1 MAAEA
6 LVSLLVENLGSLAL
20 QWIEEEVKLVKG
32 VEGQVSNLKTNLEDI
47 QAVLEDAEKKRL
59 KKDCAVVK
67 RWVEKLEGVS
77 YDMDNV
83 LDEWNTAIL
92 DYKIRKEEGEDL
104 LAPKKEV
111 CFPMP
116 SCFCSPKVNRLGL
129 RRDIALKVKDLNERL
144 DRIAKDQVRYSLTTT
159 TVEPPPYVPPTT
171 SFIDEAKTFGRDEDK
186 MNLVSKLLS
195 ESSHHEQGLQ
205 VISILGMGG
214 LGKTTLARLA
224 FNNEEVKAHFEQRI
238 WVYVSDPFEE
248 TKIARAIIEAVEGK
262 ASEITALE
270 NLFQG
275 VRKSIEGK
283 KFLLVLDDVWTENEN
298 KWEPLKLA
306 LAYGVAGS
314 RVLVTTRKE
323 EVSRMMEVSGMIML
337 KKLSDED
344 CLLIFERLA
353 FQERN
358 EDEVEQLKEIGRKIA
373 GKSKGLPLV
382 AKTLG
387 SLMRYKKTKEQ
398 WEDVLRSELWNS
410 EDIEEKLFAPFL
422 LSYYDLSAVEKRCFS
437 YCSVFPKDH
446 IIERSQL
453 IEMWMSQGFLGHKE
467 NSVKKGHEYFEKLAM
482 RSFFQD
488 LEKSEYGGG
497 IISCQM
503 HDIVHDFAHFLT
515 KNDCIIKEVDVIEES
530 VKLVVDES
538 ARHLT
543 LVVGAGARQCPALT
557 CKEMNE
563 KNLRTLFVV
572 VNKYE
577 DCMVDTSLFL
587 KLKCLRTLNL
597 SHCRLEKLPE
607 SIGELIHLRYLNL
620 EWNTNLKELPGSLCN
635 LCNLQTLNLAFCHS
649 LRRLPEGMG
658 KLVNLKHLYIG
669 RSRLEG
675 LPKGF
680 GRLTSLQTLDALI
693 VADDK
698 EAYFDIG
705 DLNKLKNLQLRDS
718 LRIQQ
723 CRYFG
728 NGDEAKKIDL
738 KNKEHVAELWL
749 NFGELSDGHGSE
761 DDFAILEALEPHQN
775 VASIFIEIYMGV
787 TLSPRWMTS
796 LKNLTD
802 IHIFHCPNCETL
814 PYLGKLPSLK
824 SLTIVRLENV
834 KTVGVEFLGI
844 SKSDE
849 EVGGTERDEPLKS
862 PMISFPN
869 LESLEFRN
877 MEQLEKWEGYVI
889 ASDTSL
895 TIMPRLTTLSFCACG
910 RLQALPD
917 FLETTTTLKQLTMLE
932 SPILEECCRKRT
944 GDEWNKIS
952 HIPNIKIVV
961 RGMPQKT
968 IWIQKDEDVVA

>member
-6 LVSLLVENLGSLAL
+6 LVLLLVENLGSLAL
-20 QWIEEEVKLVKG
+20 QRIEEEVKLVKG
-32 VEGQVSNLKTNLEDI
+32 VEGEVSNLQTNLEDI
-47 QAVLEDAEKKRL
+47 QAVLEDAEKKKL
-59 KKDCAVVK
+59 KKDHAVVK

-92 DYKIRKEEGEDL
+92 DYKIKKEEGEDL
-104 LAPKKEV
+104 LAPKKKV

-116 SCFCSPKVNRLGL
+116 SCFCSPKVNRLGS
-129 RRDIALKVKDLNERL
+129 RRKIAGKVKDLNERL

-159 TVEPPPYVPPTT
+159 TVEPPPDVPPTT

-205 VISILGMGG
+205 VISIVGMGG
-214 LGKTTLARLA
+214 LGKTSLARLA

-238 WVYVSDPFEE
+238 WVCVSDPFEE
-248 TKIARAIIEAVEGK
+248 TKITRAIIEAVEGK

-306 LAYGVAGS
+306 LAYGAAGS

-358 EDEVEQLKEIGRKIA
+358 EDEVEILKEIGRKIA

-410 EDIEEKLFAPFL
+410 EDIEEMFAPFL
-422 LSYYDLSAVEKRCFS
+422 LSYYDLSAMEKRCFS

-453 IEMWMSQGFLGHKE
+453 IEMWMSQGFLGHNE

-482 RSFFQD
+482 RSFFQN
-488 LEKSEYGGG
+488 LEKSKYGGG
-497 IISCQM
+497 IIRCQM

-530 VKLVVDES
+530 VKLVVDEG

-543 LVVGAGARQCPALT
+543 LVVGDGAQCPALT
-557 CKEMNE
+557 YNEMNE
-563 KNLRTLFVV
+563 KNLRTLFVLL
-572 VNKYE
+572 NGYGS
-577 DCMVDTSLFL
+577 VDASLFL
-587 KLKCLRTLNL
+587 NLKCLRTLNF
-597 SHCRLEKLPE
+597 SRCGLEKLPE

-620 EWNTNLKELPGSLCN
+620 EWNHRLKELPGSLCN
-635 LCNLQTLNLAFCHS
+635 LCNLQTLNLVSCGA

-658 KLVNLKHLYIG
+658 KLVNLKHLHIRG
-669 RSRLEG
+669 SGLEG

-680 GRLTSLQTLDALI
+680 GRLTSLQTLDTLI
-693 VADDK
+693 VPDDK

-718 LRIQQ
+718 LEIQQ

-728 NGDEAKKIDL
+728 NGDEAKKINL
-738 KNKEHVAELWL
+738 KNKEHVAELTL
-749 NFGELSDGHGSE
+749 DFGNLRYGRGSE
-761 DDFAILEALEPHQN
+761 DDFAILEALEPHQK
-775 VASIFIEIYMGV
+775 VASICIGKYMGV
-787 TLSPRWMTS
+787 PSSPRWMTS
-796 LKNLTD
+796 LKNIINID
-802 IHIFHCPNCETL
+802 ISACPNCEKL
-814 PYLGKLPSLK
+814 PSLGKLPSLK
-824 SLTIVRLENV
+824 SLSISGLRNV
-834 KTVGVEFLGI
+834 KTAGVEFLGI

-869 LESLEFRN
+869 LESLVFED

-895 TIMPRLTTLSFCACG
+895 TIMPRLTTLTVWTCP

-917 FLETTTTLKQLTMLE
+917 FLETTTTLKQLTIGY
-932 SPILEECCRKRT
+932 SRILEECCRKRT
-944 GDEWNKIS
+944 GEEWTKIS
-952 HIPNIKIVV
+952 HIPNIKILGLLVS
-961 RGMPQKT
+961 PENT
-968 IWIQKDEDVVA
+968 WIQKDGDVVA

>member
-6 LVSLLVENLGSLAL
+6 LVSLLVEKLGSLAL

-32 VEGQVSNLKTNLEDI
+32 VEGEVSNLKTNLEDI
-47 QAVLEDAEKKRL
+47 QAVLEDAEKKKL

-67 RWVEKLEGVS
+67 RWVEKLEGAS

-92 DYKIRKEEGEDL
+92 KYKIKREEG
-104 LAPKKEV
+104 KKKV

-116 SCFCSPKVNRLGL
+116 SCFCSPKGL
-129 RRDIALKVKDLNERL
+129 RRDIALKVKDLNEHL
-144 DRIAKDQVRYSLTTT
+144 DRIAKEKDRYNLNTT

-205 VISILGMGG
+205 VISIVGMGG
-214 LGKTTLARLA
+214 LGKTTLAQPA
-224 FNNEEVKAHFEQRI
+224 FNNEKVKAHFEQRI
-238 WVYVSDPFEE
+238 WVSVSDPFEE
-248 TKIARAIIEAVEGK
+248 AKIARAIIEKIERNATNVNELQTLI
-262 ASEITALE
+262 ERVQE
-270 NLFQG
+270 
-275 VRKSIEGK
+275 SIEGK
-283 KFLLVLDDVWTENEN
+283 KFLLVLDDVWTENKN

-306 LAYGVAGS
+306 LTYGAMGS

-323 EVSRMMEVSGMIML
+323 EVSRMMEVSGMIVL
-337 KKLSDED
+337 KELSDED
-344 CLLIFERLA
+344 CLLIFEGLA
-353 FQERN
+353 FRERN
-358 EDEVEQLKEIGRKIA
+358 EDEVEQLKEIGRNIS

-382 AKTLG
+382 AKILG

-410 EDIEEKLFAPFL
+410 EDIEEQLFAPFL
-422 LSYYDLSAVEKRCFS
+422 LSYYDLSAKEKRCFS

-446 IIERSQL
+446 IIKRSQL
-453 IEMWMSQGFLGHKE
+453 IEMWMSQGFLGHNK

-482 RSFFQD
+482 RSFFQN
-488 LEKSEYGGG
+488 LEKSKYDGR

-503 HDIVHDFAHFLT
+503 HDIVHDFAQFLT
-515 KNDCIIKEVDVIEES
+515 KNDCIIMEES

-543 LVVGAGARQCPALT
+543 LVIGAGARQCPALT
-557 CKEMNE
+557 YNKMNE

-572 VNKYE
+572 FNSYE
-577 DCMVDTSLFL
+577 CRVDTSLFL
-587 KLKCLRTLNL
+587 NLKCLRTLNL
-597 SHCRLEKLPE
+597 SDCRLYYLPE
-607 SIGELIHLRYLNL
+607 SIGELIHLRYLDL
-620 EWNTNLKELPGSLCN
+620 KRNTSLKELPGSLCN
-635 LCNLQTLNLAFCHS
+635 LCNLQTLNLAFCQS

-658 KLVNLKHLYIG
+658 KLVNLKHLYIRYSG
-669 RSRLEG
+669 LKG

-680 GRLTSLQTLDALI
+680 GRLTSLQMLDTLI

-698 EAYFDIG
+698 EAYFDIA

-718 LRIQQ
+718 LRIEQ

-738 KNKEHVAELWL
+738 KNKEHVAEL
-749 NFGELSDGHGSE
+749 ELDFAILRDGHGSE

-775 VASIFIEIYMGV
+775 VASISIAKYMGV
-787 TLSPRWMTS
+787 PLSPRWMTS
-796 LKNLTD
+796 LKNLINID
-802 IHIFHCPNCETL
+802 ISYCPNCETL
-814 PYLGKLPSLK
+814 PSLGKLPSLK
-824 SLTIVRLENV
+824 SLTISRLKNV
-834 KTVGVEFLGI
+834 KKVGVEFLGI

-869 LESLEFRN
+869 LESLCFVN
-877 MEQLEKWEGYVI
+877 MEQLKKWEGYAI

-895 TIMPRLTTLSFCACG
+895 TIMPRLTSLEFVSCPS
-910 RLQALPD
+910 LQALPD
-917 FLETTTTLKQLTMLE
+917 FLETTTTLKHLTIRY
-932 SPILEECCRKRT
+932 SHILEQCCRKRT
-944 GDEWNKIS
+944 GEEWTKIS
-952 HIPNIKIVV
+952 HIPNIKIEEWAQE
-961 RGMPQKT
+961 P

>member
-6 LVSLLVENLGSLAL
+6 LVSLLVENLCSMAL
-20 QWIEEEVKLVKG
+20 QRIGEEVKLVKG
-32 VEGQVSNLKTNLEDI
+32 VEGEVSNLKTNLEGI
-47 QAVLEDAEKKRL
+47 QDVLEDAEKKKL

-92 DYKIRKEEGEDL
+92 DYKIKKEEGEDL

-129 RRDIALKVKDLNERL
+129 RRDIALKVKDLNEQL
-144 DRIAKDQVRYSLTTT
+144 DRIAKEKDRYNLNTT

-186 MNLVSKLLS
+186 MNLVSNLLS
-195 ESSHHEQGLQ
+195 HPEQGLQ
-205 VISILGMGG
+205 VISVVGMGG

-238 WVYVSDPFEE
+238 WVCVSDPFEE
-248 TKIARAIIEAVEGK
+248 TKIARAIIEAIEGK
-262 ASEITALE
+262 APKINELE
-270 NLFQG
+270 TLVQR

-283 KFLLVLDDVWTENEN
+283 KFLLVLDDVWTDDNN
-298 KWEPLKLA
+298 KWEQLKLA
-306 LAYGVAGS
+306 LTDEAVGS

-323 EVSRMMEVSGMIML
+323 EVSRMMEVSHTIML

-344 CLLIFERLA
+344 CLLVFEGLA
-353 FQERN
+353 FRERN

-422 LSYYDLSAVEKRCFS
+422 LSYYDLSAVAKRCFS

-453 IEMWMSQGFLGHKE
+453 IEMWMSQGFLGHNE

-482 RSFFQD
+482 RSFFQN
-488 LEKSEYGGG
+488 LEKSEYDGR

-503 HDIVHDFAHFLT
+503 HDIVHDFAQFLT
-515 KNDCIIKEVDVIEES
+515 KNDCIIMEVDVIEES

-557 CKEMNE
+557 YNKMNE

-572 VNKYE
+572 FNSYE
-577 DCMVDTSLFL
+577 CSVDTSLFL
-587 KLKCLRTLNL
+587 NLKCLRTLNL
-597 SHCRLEKLPE
+597 SGCRLEKLPE
-607 SIGELIHLRYLNL
+607 SIGKLIHLRYLNL
-620 EWNTNLKELPGSLCN
+620 EWNYDLKELPGSLCN
-635 LCNLQTLNLAFCHS
+635 LCNLQTLNLASCQS

-658 KLVNLKHLYIG
+658 KLVNLKHLYILG
-669 RSRLEG
+669 CRLEG

-680 GRLTSLQTLDALI
+680 GRLTSLQTLDTLI

-738 KNKEHVAELWL
+738 KNKEHVAELTL
-749 NFGELSDGHGSE
+749 HFEDSRDGHGSE

-775 VASIFIEIYMGV
+775 VASIRIMRYMGV
-787 TLSPRWMTS
+787 TLSTRWMTS

-802 IHIFHCPNCETL
+802 IHFFFCYNCETL
-814 PYLGKLPSLK
+814 PSLGKLPSLK
-824 SLTIVRLENV
+824 SLSIAGLGNV
-834 KTVGVEFLGI
+834 KTLGVEFLGI

-869 LESLEFRN
+869 LEALYFEG
-877 MEQLEKWEGYVI
+877 MMQLEKWEGYVI

-895 TIMPRLTTLSFCACG
+895 TIMPRLTTLTFEFCP
-910 RLQALPD
+910 RLQALPG
-917 FLETTTTLKQLTMLE
+917 FLETTTTLKQLTI
-932 SPILEECCRKRT
+932 SHSQILEECCRKRT
-944 GDEWNKIS
+944 GEEWTKIS
-952 HIPNIKIVV
+952 HIPNIKIGVTW
-961 RGMPQKT
+961 QET

>member
-20 QWIEEEVKLVKG
+20 QWIGEEVKLVKG
-32 VEGQVSNLKTNLEDI
+32 VRGEVSNLENNLKDI
-47 QAVLEDAEKKRL
+47 QAVLEDAEKKKL
-59 KKDCAVVK
+59 KKDCAAVK
-67 RWVEKLEGVS
+67 RWVEKLEWVS

-92 DYKIRKEEGEDL
+92 EYKIKKEEGEDL
-104 LAPKKEV
+104 LAPKKKV

-116 SCFCSPKVNRLGL
+116 SCFCPPKVNRLGL
-129 RRDIALKVKDLNERL
+129 RRDIALKVKDLNKQL
-144 DRIAKDQVRYSLTTT
+144 DRIAKEKDGYNLNTP
-159 TVEPPPYVPPTT
+159 TVEPPPDVPPTT

-195 ESSHHEQGLQ
+195 HPEQGLQ
-205 VISILGMGG
+205 VISIVGMGG

-224 FNNEEVKAHFEQRI
+224 FNYEKVKAHFEQRV
-238 WVYVSDPFEE
+238 WVCVSDPFDE
-248 TKIARAIIEAVEGK
+248 TKIARAIIEAIEG
-262 ASEITALE
+262 TAPNINELE
-270 NLFQG
+270 TLVQH

-283 KFLLVLDDVWTENEN
+283 KFLLVLDDVWTENQN

-306 LAYGVAGS
+306 LACGAPGS

-323 EVSRMMEVSGMIML
+323 EVSRMMAVSHTIML
-337 KKLSDED
+337 KKLSDEE

-398 WEDVLRSELWNS
+398 WGDVSRSELWNS

-422 LSYYDLSAVEKRCFS
+422 LSYYDLSAKEKRCFS

-446 IIERSQL
+446 IIKRSQL
-453 IEMWMSQGFLGHKE
+453 IEMWMSQGFLGHNE

-482 RSFFQD
+482 RSFFQN
-488 LEKSEYGGG
+488 LEKSEYDGR

-503 HDIVHDFAHFLT
+503 HDIVHDFAQFLT
-515 KNDCIIKEVDVIEES
+515 KNDCIIMEVDVIEES
-530 VKLVVDES
+530 VKLVVDER

-557 CKEMNE
+557 YNEMNE
-563 KNLRTLFVV
+563 KNLRTLFVL
-572 VNKYE
+572 NSYRG
-577 DCMVDTSLFL
+577 VDASLFL
-587 KLKCLRTLNL
+587 NLKCLRTLNL
-597 SHCRLEKLPE
+597 SRCRLEKLPE

-620 EWNTNLKELPGSLCN
+620 EWNDSLKELPGSLCN
-635 LCNLQTLNLAFCHS
+635 LCNLQTLNLFCCS
-649 LRRLPEGMG
+649 NLRRLPEGMG
-658 KLVNLKHLYIG
+658 K
-669 RSRLEG
+669 

-680 GRLTSLQTLDALI
+680 GRLTSLQTLDTLI

-718 LRIQQ
+718 LWIQP

-738 KNKEHVAELWL
+738 KNKEHVAQLTL
-749 NFGELSDGHGSE
+749 DFGHGSE

-775 VASIFIEIYMGV
+775 VASISIENYMGV

-802 IHIFHCPNCETL
+802 ISIYSCPNCETL
-814 PYLGKLPSLK
+814 PSLGKLPSLK
-824 SLTIVRLENV
+824 SLFIGGLGNV
-834 KTVGVEFLGI
+834 KTVGVELLGI

-869 LESLEFRN
+869 LESLCFLS
-877 MEQLEKWEGYVI
+877 MWQLENWEGYVI

-895 TIMPRLTTLSFCACG
+895 TIMPRLTTLKFDGCP
-910 RLQALPD
+910 RLKALPD
-917 FLETTTTLKQLTMLE
+917 FLETTTTLKQLTISH

-944 GDEWNKIS
+944 GEEWTKIS
-952 HIPNIKIVV
+952 HIPNIKIEAW
-961 RGMPQKT
+961 GPET